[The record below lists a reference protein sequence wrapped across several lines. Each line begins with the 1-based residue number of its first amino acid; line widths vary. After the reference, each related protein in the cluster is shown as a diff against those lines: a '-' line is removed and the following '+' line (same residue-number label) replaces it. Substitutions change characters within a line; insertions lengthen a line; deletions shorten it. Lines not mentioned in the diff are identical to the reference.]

1 MSFVSEGA
9 IPFAAA
15 DPFRVI
21 PSMMLGGAAAGAT
34 SMALGVG
41 ARAPHGGIFVI
52 FAYEPWWGMFIAL
65 AVGVL
70 VSTVAVLA
78 AKRLWRSNA
87 ADATDAQ
94 TTAPTTT

>member
-1 MSFVSEGA
+1 
-9 IPFAAA
+9 
-15 DPFRVI
+15 
-21 PSMMLGGAAAGAT
+21 MMLGGAAAGAT